1 MLVKGRRYCD
11 IYNDGLEII
20 PLEDG
25 NYNVPCVFYDEYS
38 DEYENMT
45 LDKIIEELKAK
56 DIEILYY
63 EQEDVVV
70 EDSYCSY
77 VFDDDGNAY
86 DSEEEFY
93 EAYGYHS
100 EDYYC
105 THDDEEEE
113 YEGSWFDDKY
123 EDALEEEEVIEIL
136 NEWLPTTDYII
147 MGIVEFTE
155 SYIDFKE
162 TINKDC
168 VQRMLNDM
176 FYVYLKDKTNKDT
189 ADKYRWYI
197 TIEDPVEKYV
207 YKLLENVDIK

>member
-1 MLVKGRRYCD
+1 MIFKGLIYYD
-11 IYNDGLEII
+11 IYNEGLAIT

-25 NYNVPCVFYDEYS
+25 DSNVPCVFYDEYS
-38 DEYENMT
+38 SKYENMT
-45 LDKIIEELKAK
+45 LDKIIEELEAK
-56 DIEILYY
+56 NIEILYY
-63 EQEDVVV
+63 EEEDVVG
-70 EDSYCSY
+70 EDSECSY

-86 DSEEEFY
+86 TSEEEFY

-100 EDYYC
+100 EDY
-105 THDDEEEE
+105 EE
-113 YEGSWFDDKY
+113 YEGSWFDDEY

-147 MGIVEFTE
+147 MGIVDFRE